1 VLKNLMPELNPT
13 MVPPVIVSPVT
24 FCAKT
29 SSPPAPVSA
38 APGEVRGHAQ
48 AAQVARQGW
57 KVVRIGW
64 CGHAL
69 LADQF
74 LDLGGGEGDV
84 AAVLAHEH
92 LRVMARGRSA
102 SPGGGIRRRAHSRV
116 RRFRPLWSPSSWP
129 SRASGHEGDRESS
142 HSAGARQMEGGKTM
156 IGSDESV
163 EKPVFSPAIIGALA
177 HLYRGEVYR
186 STVWRNRLDA
196 TTNWA
201 VVATG
206 IALSVTFS
214 SASASPLPLALVG
227 LLVAV
232 FLCIEARRYRFFDFW
247 RIRAHVMEL
256 HFFGPMLLGQ
266 GVQTDNG
273 WNRVLYKDYFRP
285 NLHITFMESVGRRL
299 RNNYGFIF
307 GIQVVA
313 YLGKILIHPTPIG
326 SIDDLWVR
334 AAIGPLPG
342 QLVLLAGLAFHA
354 TWITIAIRTLRS
366 KRGRGRKR
374 PPRPEVDRMLELAAG
389 EAYLPLSAIQRT

>member
-1 VLKNLMPELNPT
+1 M
-13 MVPPVIVSPVT
+13 
-24 FCAKT
+24 
-29 SSPPAPVSA
+29 
-38 APGEVRGHAQ
+38 G
-48 AAQVARQGW
+48 
-57 KVVRIGW
+57 
-64 CGHAL
+64 
-69 LADQF
+69 
-74 LDLGGGEGDV
+74 
-84 AAVLAHEH
+84 
-92 LRVMARGRSA
+92 
-102 SPGGGIRRRAHSRV
+102 
-116 RRFRPLWSPSSWP
+116 
-129 SRASGHEGDRESS
+129 
-142 HSAGARQMEGGKTM
+142 GGKTM

-163 EKPVFSPAIIGALA
+163 EKPVFSPAVIGALA

-232 FLCIEARRYRFFDFW
+232 FLFIEARRYRFFDFW

-266 GVQTDNG
+266 GVRTDNG
-273 WNRVLYKDYFRP
+273 WNEVLYRDYFRP

-299 RNNYGFIF
+299 RHNYGFIF

-326 SIDDLWVR
+326 SIDDFWAR
-334 AAIGPLPG
+334 AAVGPFPG

-366 KRGRGRKR
+366 KRGSGRKR

-389 EAYLPLSAIQRT
+389 EAYLPLSGIQRT